1 MNKYRET
8 YKLFGKILVDD
19 NKKGLVSFESMNEV
33 AICRGLFVPEPL
45 CYAWF
50 KDYLEEECKIDY
62 NSTIYKSWATV
73 RETSETQHVMNQL
86 KHYESTYGTDFQ
98 GEAWYPSDNTGEEK
112 IDFPYF
118 ELTLVK
124 SITESELIEKVKE
137 IAYSSQAVSED
148 TLEFLASFKDNF
160 ELDKIGIRQL
170 KIMLIDE
177 KYQFKSGQEC
187 LSWLLYHFFDIDM
200 LIKSTET
207 LGRLGRMKITGGLY
221 TCLKSNEVVLSQVF
235 LRNKAIF
242 LSIKGNQWVEANVK
256 KEINRLRKLAIK
268 NHRPMP
274 KSPWLTLP
282 EMDESERKALF
293 EKASIMKLAQLW
305 NSLSSPTGLY
315 RIRNGKAWVKDG
327 VERQT
332 DTNILNEILEAIVSK
347 VKKDVKVVLP
357 EGINLAMPT
366 SEKNFIGDLPQGS
379 SVDLDKDSVFGIYW
393 KNEWGAHDLDLHGKY
408 LSGDMIGWNS
418 VHNLENVAFSGDVTD
433 APNGGSE
440 LFWLRDN
447 SDPFIAS
454 VNRYRAIEGM
464 TTWKFEFVFS
474 KRDFKKPEDFKKSY
488 MLDPR
493 KVLVK
498 SEFVLPG
505 VSSDVTLGYANSGKF
520 IFHTCQIGKS
530 NLVPT
535 KTRERMLEHL
545 VSEKFLDVA
554 TVLQLAGVEVI
565 TDIEKSQIDNPDIK
579 VIDLSKKGEILQYFA

>member
-8 YKLFGKILVDD
+8 YKLFGKILDD
-19 NKKGLVSFESMNEV
+19 KKKELVSFESMNEV

-62 NSTIYKSWATV
+62 NSTFYKSWATV
-73 RETSETQHVMNQL
+73 RETSETQHIMNQL

-98 GEAWYPSDNTGEEK
+98 GEAWYPSDMGEEK
-112 IDFPYF
+112 IDFPYS
-118 ELTLVK
+118 ELTLVE
-124 SITESELIEKVKE
+124 SITESELVEKVKE

-177 KYQFKSGQEC
+177 NYQFKNGQEC
-187 LSWLLYHFFDIDM
+187 LSWMLYHFFDIGL

-207 LGRLGRMKITGGLY
+207 LERLARQKITDGLY
-221 TCLKSNEVVLSQVF
+221 TCLKSNEIVLSQVF

-242 LSIKGNQWVEANVK
+242 LSIKKNMWIDSNVK
-256 KEINRLRKLAIK
+256 KEINRLRKLAVK
-268 NHRPMP
+268 NHKPMA
-274 KSPWLTLP
+274 KSVWLSLP
-282 EMDESERKALF
+282 EMEETERKALF
-293 EKASIMKLAQLW
+293 EKASIMKLTQLW

-327 VERQT
+327 VERQDNT
-332 DTNILNEILEAIVSK
+332 DILNEILVTIVSK
-347 VKKDVKVVLP
+347 IKKDVKVFLP

-379 SVDLDKDSVFGIYW
+379 SVDLDTDSVFGIYW

-408 LSGDMIGWNS
+408 LSGREIGWNS
-418 VHNLENVAFSGDVTD
+418 THNLEKVAFSGDVTD
-433 APNGGSE
+433 APKGASE
-440 LFWLRDN
+440 LFWLIDHDEF
-447 SDPFIAS
+447 DPFIAS
-454 VNRYRAIEGM
+454 VNKYRGVDDM
-464 TTWKFEFVFS
+464 DTWKFEFVFS
-474 KRDFKKPEDFKKSY
+474 KRDFKKPEAFQKSY

-493 KVLVK
+493 KILVK
-498 SEFVLPG
+498 SEFVLPRT
-505 VSSDVTLGYANSGKF
+505 SSEVTLGYVNSGKF
-520 IFHTCQIGKS
+520 IFHTCQIGKT

-535 KTRERMLEHL
+535 STRERMLEHL

-554 TVLQLAGVEVI
+554 TILQFAGVEVI
-565 TDIEKSQIDNPDIK
+565 TDIEKSQIDNPDVK